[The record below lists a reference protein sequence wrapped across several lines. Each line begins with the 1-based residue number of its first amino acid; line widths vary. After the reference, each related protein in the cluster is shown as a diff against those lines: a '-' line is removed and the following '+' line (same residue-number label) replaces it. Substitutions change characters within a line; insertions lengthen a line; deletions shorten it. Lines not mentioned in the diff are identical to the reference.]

1 MPTSGSE
8 GCDRRD
14 CHDCSFES
22 LSILRI
28 KSLKAPSLV
37 SPPTVE
43 VRILDKRVHEW
54 GLPQYHSEMAAA
66 VDLYACIDDPLL
78 LAPQEPAVLVP
89 SGIAI
94 HIRDSGIAGLIV
106 PRSGL
111 GHGKGLVMGNLIGLI
126 DPDYIGPLM
135 VSVWNRSQSGGEPI
149 RIEPG
154 DRIAQL
160 TFVPILRPRF
170 QTVFGFAMES
180 ARGTGGFG
188 STGDEQRQLGRA
200 SGPSVPP

>member
-1 MPTSGSE
+1 M
-8 GCDRRD
+8 
-14 CHDCSFES
+14 
-22 LSILRI
+22 RI
-28 KSLKAPSLV
+28 KSLKV
-37 SPPTVE
+37 SSQALHPTIE

-78 LAPQEPAVLVP
+78 LAPQEAAVLVP

-94 HIRDSGIAGLIV
+94 HIRDSGVAGLIV

-111 GHGKGLVMGNLIGLI
+111 GHGKGLVMGNLIGVV

-135 VSVWNRSQSGGEPI
+135 LSVWNRSRSGGEPI

-160 TFVPILRPRF
+160 MFVPIIRPRF
-170 QTVFGFAMES
+170 QTVFGFALETT
-180 ARGTGGFG
+180 ARGAGGFG
-188 STGDEQRQLGRA
+188 STGYEQQLDRV
-200 SGPSVPP
+200 SEPSVTL